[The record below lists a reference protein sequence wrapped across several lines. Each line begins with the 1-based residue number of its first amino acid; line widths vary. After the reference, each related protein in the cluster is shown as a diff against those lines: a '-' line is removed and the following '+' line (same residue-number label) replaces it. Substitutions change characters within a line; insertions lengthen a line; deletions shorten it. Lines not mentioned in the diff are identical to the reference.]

1 MEKLHSEMDT
11 LEVPARDW
19 QITRLGGPAAQYDG
33 IEIFPQSA
41 RRNIAA
47 YCGVGDELDTFRSH
61 EIDAALH
68 NILVQLHVG
77 NAIHQQAADAIRPLV
92 NGHPVARAIELRCAS
107 EPGRA

>member
-1 MEKLHSEMDT
+1 MEKLHSEMDA
-11 LEVPARDW
+11 LEVPAGDR
-19 QITRLGGPAAQYDG
+19 QITRLGGAGAQHDG
-33 IEIFPQSA
+33 IELSLQPA

-77 NAIHQQAADAIRPLV
+77 NAIHQQAADAIRPFV
-92 NGHPVARAIELRCAS
+92 HSYSVASTIELRRAGK
-107 EPGRA
+107 PGP